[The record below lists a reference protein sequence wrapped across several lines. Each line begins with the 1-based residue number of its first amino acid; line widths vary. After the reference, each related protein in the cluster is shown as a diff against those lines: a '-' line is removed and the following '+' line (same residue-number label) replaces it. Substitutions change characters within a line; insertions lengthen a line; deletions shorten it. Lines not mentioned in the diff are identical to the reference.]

1 MISFTQV
8 RNNPYFLEF
17 IKQTD
22 KRMALL
28 KYTGHGLDHADL
40 VSARARSLANEVGL
54 NKSNRELAAIA
65 ALCHDIG
72 NFLSRTYHNYLGAT
86 IFQQLFQK
94 DFDPEELAIIMQAIV
109 NHDKDEM
116 QFTDPISAVVILADK
131 SDVRKER
138 VTIKDK
144 KAIEEDIH
152 NRVNFAAEYNKL
164 DIDKKKKKIIL
175 RLKIDVKTVSVMEYF
190 EIFTERMIYCR
201 KAAECLGYKFG
212 LVINDFKLL

>member
-1 MISFTQV
+1 MITFTQV

-17 IKQTD
+17 TKQTE
-22 KRMALL
+22 RRLSLL
-28 KYTGHGLDHADL
+28 KYTSHGLDHADL
-40 VSARARSLANEVGL
+40 VAARARTLANEVGL
-54 NKSNRELAAIA
+54 GKRDRELAAIA
-65 ALCHDIG
+65 ALSHDIG

-94 DFDPEELAIIMQAIV
+94 DFTPEELAIIMQAIV
-109 NHDKDEM
+109 NHDKYEM
-116 QFTDPISAVVILADK
+116 EFTDPISAVVILADK
-131 SDVRKER
+131 SDVRRER
-138 VTIKDK
+138 VTVKDRK
-144 KAIEEDIH
+144 VIEEDIH

-164 DIDKKKKKIIL
+164 DIDKKKKRIVL
-175 RLKIDVKTVSVMEYF
+175 RLKIDPKAVSVMEYF